1 MFNFQFVKNN
11 FRFLLFGFILTF
23 CSSFGQTFFIGIFNP
38 FIRQDL
44 NLSHSEFGLIYSLA
58 TLLSSFSLIW
68 IGKKIDDFKIIYFSI
83 FVCLFLAFAT
93 FFLTLVTNIILL
105 FFAIYFLR
113 LSGQGLMTHTASTS
127 MAKFFDLN
135 RGKALSI
142 SWLGLT
148 LGEGFLPYLIIFI
161 MKFYSWKMVWLGI
174 SIFILCLVIP
184 FIFFNLK
191 NYIDGTTEKSGV
203 KAEVNYEIK
212 NWTRSEV
219 LRDLKFYCLLP
230 AVLAPGFLTTGIFI
244 NQSYIFES
252 KNWSMLFLAQ
262 GFTMYAAFSV
272 VALAV
277 SGFLI
282 DRFSAIKVL
291 PFYLVPTMSAY
302 LLVIFSS
309 WTFTPMAMMMLIAM
323 TNGTSA
329 VLLTSTWSEIYGTK
343 HLGGIRS
350 ITVSFFVF
358 STAIAPAL
366 FGYLIDHQFSI
377 NQIFTMMLG
386 YLVFANLL
394 LLLKFKDYK
403 PVKIALF

>member
-1 MFNFQFVKNN
+1 
-11 FRFLLFGFILTF
+11 LTF

-44 NLSHSEFGLIYSLA
+44 NLTHSEFGLIYSLA
-58 TLLSSFSLIW
+58 TLLSGFSLIW

-142 SWLGLT
+142 SWLGLVA
-148 LGEGFLPYLIIFI
+148 GEGFLPYLIIFI
-161 MKFYSWKMVWLGI
+161 MKFYSWKIVWLGI
-174 SIFILCLVIP
+174 SIFVLCLVIP
-184 FIFFNLK
+184 FIFFNLR
-191 NYIDGTTEKSGV
+191 NYVDGTTEKSGV
-203 KAEVNYEIK
+203 KASVNHEIK

-244 NQSYIFES
+244 NQTYIFES

-262 GFTMYAAFSV
+262 GFTLYAAFSV
-272 VALAV
+272 IGLAV

-291 PFYLVPTMSAY
+291 PFYLIPTMSAY
-302 LLVIFSS
+302 LLVIFSN
-309 WTFTPMAMMMLIAM
+309 WTFTPLVMMMLIAM

-377 NQIFTMMLG
+377 NQIFSMMLG
-386 YLVFANLL
+386 YLLFANLL
-394 LLLKFKDYK
+394 LLVKFRDYK
-403 PVKIALF
+403 PVKIA

>member
-142 SWLGLT
+142 SWLGLVM
-148 LGEGFLPYLIIFI
+148 GEGFLPYLIIFI

-262 GFTMYAAFSV
+262 GFTMYAVFSV

-403 PVKIALF
+403 PVKIA

>member
-174 SIFILCLVIP
+174 SIFVLCLVIP

-282 DRFSAIKVL
+282 DRFSAIKIL

-403 PVKIALF
+403 PVKIA

>member
-142 SWLGLT
+142 SWLGLVM
-148 LGEGFLPYLIIFI
+148 GEGFLPYLIIFI

-212 NWTRSEV
+212 NWPRSEV

-403 PVKIALF
+403 PVKIA

>member
-142 SWLGLT
+142 SWLGLVM
-148 LGEGFLPYLIIFI
+148 GEGFLPYLIIFI

-403 PVKIALF
+403 PVKIA

>member
-44 NLSHSEFGLIYSLA
+44 SLSHSEFGMIYSLA

-68 IGKKIDDFKIIYFSI
+68 IGKKIDDFKIIYFAI
-83 FVCLFLAFAT
+83 GVCLFLSFAA
-93 FFLTLVTNIILL
+93 FFLTLVTNLTLL
-105 FFAIYFLR
+105 FFGIYFLR

-142 SWLGLT
+142 SWLGLS
-148 LGEGFLPYLIIFI
+148 LGEGILPYLVIFF
-161 MKFYSWKMVWLGI
+161 MKLYSWKMIWMGL
-174 SIFILCLVIP
+174 SILLLLVVPIVFFILRT
-184 FIFFNLK
+184 
-191 NYIDGTTEKSGV
+191 YQDGATEQSINKPSV
-203 KAEVNYEIK
+203 DKQIK
-212 NWTRSEV
+212 NWTRAEV
-219 LRDLKFYCLLP
+219 LKDPKFYFLLP
-230 AVLAPGFLTTGIFI
+230 AVLAPAFLTTGIFI
-244 NQSYIFES
+244 NQIYIFES
-252 KNWSMLFLAQ
+252 KNWSMLLLAQ
-262 GFTMYAAFSV
+262 GFTLYAIVSV
-272 VALAV
+272 ITLAV

-291 PFYLVPTMSAY
+291 PFYLLPTITAY
-302 LLVIFSS
+302 LLVIFSG
-309 WTFTPMAMMMLIAM
+309 WKFAPIAMMILIAM
-323 TNGTSA
+323 TNGTSS

-358 STAIAPAL
+358 STAVAPVL
-366 FGYLIDHQFSI
+366 FGFLIDHQFSI
-377 NQIFTMMLG
+377 NQIFSMMLG
-386 YLVFANLL
+386 YLILANLL
-394 LLLKFKDYK
+394 FLFKLKDYQ
-403 PVKIALF
+403 PVKIA

>member
-1 MFNFQFVKNN
+1 MFNYQFIKNN
-11 FRFLLFGFILTF
+11 SRFLLFGFILTF

-44 NLSHSEFGLIYSLA
+44 NLTHSEFGLIYSLA
-58 TLLSSFSLIW
+58 TLLSGFSLIW

-142 SWLGLT
+142 SWLGLVA
-148 LGEGFLPYLIIFI
+148 GEGFLPYLIIFI
-161 MKFYSWKMVWLGI
+161 MKFYSWKIVWLGI
-174 SIFILCLVIP
+174 SIFVLCLVIP
-184 FIFFNLK
+184 FIFFNLR
-191 NYIDGTTEKSGV
+191 NYVDGTTEKSGV
-203 KAEVNYEIK
+203 KASVNHEIK

-244 NQSYIFES
+244 NQAYIFES

-262 GFTMYAAFSV
+262 GFTLYAAFSV
-272 VALAV
+272 IGLAV

-291 PFYLVPTMSAY
+291 PFYLIPTMSAY
-302 LLVIFSS
+302 LLVIFSN
-309 WTFTPMAMMMLIAM
+309 WTFTPLVMMMLIAI

-377 NQIFTMMLG
+377 NQIFSMMLG
-386 YLVFANLL
+386 YLLFANLL
-394 LLLKFKDYK
+394 LLVKFRDYK
-403 PVKIALF
+403 PVKIA

>member
-174 SIFILCLVIP
+174 SIFVLCLVIP

-309 WTFTPMAMMMLIAM
+309 WTFAPMAMMMLIAM

-403 PVKIALF
+403 PVKIA

>member
-142 SWLGLT
+142 SWLGLVM
-148 LGEGFLPYLIIFI
+148 GEGFLPYLIIFI
-161 MKFYSWKMVWLGI
+161 MKFYSWKIVWLGI

-403 PVKIALF
+403 PVKIA

>member
-403 PVKIALF
+403 PVKIA

>member
-142 SWLGLT
+142 SWLGLVM
-148 LGEGFLPYLIIFI
+148 GEGFLPYLIIFI

-184 FIFFNLK
+184 FVFFNLK

-403 PVKIALF
+403 PVKIA

>member
-142 SWLGLT
+142 SWLGLVM
-148 LGEGFLPYLIIFI
+148 GEGFLPYLIIFI

-174 SIFILCLVIP
+174 SIFVLCLVIP
-184 FIFFNLK
+184 FVFFNLK
-191 NYIDGTTEKSGV
+191 NYVDGTTEKSGV

-403 PVKIALF
+403 PVKIA

>member
-44 NLSHSEFGLIYSLA
+44 SLSHSEFGMIYSLA

-68 IGKKIDDFKIIYFSI
+68 IGKKIDDFKIIYFAI
-83 FVCLFLAFAT
+83 GVCLFLSFAA
-93 FFLTLVTNIILL
+93 FFLTLVTNLTLL
-105 FFAIYFLR
+105 FFGIYFLR

-142 SWLGLT
+142 SWLGLS
-148 LGEGFLPYLIIFI
+148 LGEGILPYLVIFF
-161 MKFYSWKMVWLGI
+161 MKLYSWKMIWMGL
-174 SIFILCLVIP
+174 SILLLLVVPIVFFILRT
-184 FIFFNLK
+184 
-191 NYIDGTTEKSGV
+191 YQDGATEQSINKHSV
-203 KAEVNYEIK
+203 DKQIK
-212 NWTRSEV
+212 NWTRAEV
-219 LRDLKFYCLLP
+219 LKDPKFYFLLP
-230 AVLAPGFLTTGIFI
+230 AVLAPAFLTTGIFI
-244 NQSYIFES
+244 NQIYIFES
-252 KNWSMLFLAQ
+252 KNWSMLLLAQ
-262 GFTMYAAFSV
+262 GFTLYAIVSV
-272 VALAV
+272 ITLAV

-291 PFYLVPTMSAY
+291 PFYLLPTITAY
-302 LLVIFSS
+302 LLVIFSG
-309 WTFTPMAMMMLIAM
+309 WKFAPIAMMILIAM
-323 TNGTSA
+323 TNGTSS

-358 STAIAPAL
+358 STAVAPVL
-366 FGYLIDHQFSI
+366 FGFLIDHQFSI
-377 NQIFTMMLG
+377 NQIFSMMLG
-386 YLVFANLL
+386 YLILANLL
-394 LLLKFKDYK
+394 FLFKLKDYQ
-403 PVKIALF
+403 PVKIA

>member
-23 CSSFGQTFFIGIFNP
+23 CSSFGQTFFISIFNP

-403 PVKIALF
+403 PVKIA

>member
-174 SIFILCLVIP
+174 SIFVLCLVIP

-191 NYIDGTTEKSGV
+191 NYVDGTTEKSGV

-386 YLVFANLL
+386 YLFFANLL

-403 PVKIALF
+403 PVKIA

>member
-44 NLSHSEFGLIYSLA
+44 SLSHSEFGMIYSLA

-68 IGKKIDDFKIIYFSI
+68 IGKKIDDFKIIYFAI
-83 FVCLFLAFAT
+83 GVCLFLSFAA
-93 FFLTLVTNIILL
+93 FFLTLVTNLTLL
-105 FFAIYFLR
+105 FFGIYFLR

-142 SWLGLT
+142 SWLGLS
-148 LGEGFLPYLIIFI
+148 LGEGILPYLVIFF
-161 MKFYSWKMVWLGI
+161 MKLYSWKMIWMGL
-174 SIFILCLVIP
+174 SILLLLVVPIVFFILRT
-184 FIFFNLK
+184 
-191 NYIDGTTEKSGV
+191 YQDGATEQSINKPSV
-203 KAEVNYEIK
+203 DKQIK
-212 NWTRSEV
+212 NWTRAEV
-219 LRDLKFYCLLP
+219 LKDPKFYFLLP
-230 AVLAPGFLTTGIFI
+230 AVLAPAFLTTGIFI
-244 NQSYIFES
+244 NQIYIFES
-252 KNWSMLFLAQ
+252 KNWSMLLLAQ
-262 GFTMYAAFSV
+262 GFTLYAIVSV
-272 VALAV
+272 ITLAV

-291 PFYLVPTMSAY
+291 PFYLLPTITAY
-302 LLVIFSS
+302 ILVIFSG
-309 WTFTPMAMMMLIAM
+309 WKFAPIAMMILIAM
-323 TNGTSA
+323 TNGTSS

-358 STAIAPAL
+358 STAVAPVL
-366 FGYLIDHQFSI
+366 FGFLIDHQFSI
-377 NQIFTMMLG
+377 NQIFSMMLG
-386 YLVFANLL
+386 YLILANLL
-394 LLLKFKDYK
+394 FLFKLKDYQ
-403 PVKIALF
+403 PVKIA